1 MPNNTRELGIHPEKK
16 SGKLIFS
23 GNIPEYV
30 WISNPKILRNHPGRI
45 FSNPGGIWRPSWIHE
60 NFKFSTNPHKK
71 CHVIP
76 HFWIFWGKLIHFW
89 CYFGD
94 LTHIL
99 QNMVP
104 QGVKY
109 PNFSQN
115 DPKYWYYANNFPIW
129 TIR

>member
-1 MPNNTRELGIHPEKK
+1 MSGFQIQKSSGITPVAFFQIQVEFGGHLGFMK
-16 SGKLIFS
+16 
-23 GNIPEYV
+23 
-30 WISNPKILRNHPGRI
+30 ISNFRL
-45 FSNPGGIWRPSWIHE
+45 IH
-60 NFKFSTNPHKK
+60 TK